1 MEKLKNFHIQK
12 FDGNNFQ
19 LWKFQMEIIFRAEK
33 ILDVVDGST
42 IRPEATEVDRRK
54 AWDEKNSRGMLIIS
68 TGLEYSQLQVVVA
81 CETAAQMWNRL
92 KSVHEQR
99 SSVNKV
105 TLKQQ
110 FFSYKMKPNESIAQH
125 ISKIE
130 SMAMALADVDERV
143 TDVDK
148 IAKTLESL
156 PSSYG
161 AFINAWDSYDETKQ
175 TFENLTSRL
184 LKEEKRI
191 TQEDDVAT
199 AFAALNVLK
208 KKKNPSQND
217 KNGDKGKSTDKTGF
231 TCFYCK
237 KVGHMKRDCLKWKAK
252 HKKDNQEDGS
262 KTVALS
268 AELKNISVSGCENA
282 WLADSAASKHMTFH
296 KDWFTVFRPIDSSSN
311 MVQISDNSF
320 VQAEGIGSVEVSALV
335 NGQWEPR
342 TLENTLY
349 VPKLKKNLFSVGAAT
364 SKQFKVTFDDSK
376 IEVRNQKV
384 IATGI
389 KMTNQCYKML
399 FKEKGIEQAN
409 AATEESV
416 RLWHERLGH
425 PGINTLKE
433 MASQGLIPGIKTSN
447 IDKFFCDSCQS
458 GKMHRLPFH
467 ANLSNRI
474 SKPGEFIHSDVC
486 GKMPVTSLGGANY
499 FLLFKDD
506 CTSYRFV
513 YFMKHKSD
521 TFSTFLQF
529 QQMIER
535 QTGNKIKVFK
545 SDNGRE
551 FVNEHFTNH
560 FKKTGIIAE
569 RTAPYCA
576 EQNGRIER
584 ENRSIVE
591 CARTM
596 LIDANLPETL
606 WAEAVSTSVYIL
618 NRRPSKVHDKVTPF
632 EKFTSKKATLKHM
645 RKFGAEAHVHIPKI
659 ARGKFDSK
667 AQKVIF
673 IGYDGYSTNYR
684 LYNHNTRKVTVAR
697 DVTFN
702 EGNTSGALVNDP
714 EYTVYSSKEDVQED
728 VQENDP
734 PDRNVEEE
742 EKDGV
747 EKEKKSQPENKGPT
761 LRDRKTLKAP
771 DRFNACQATIDMAC
785 AAIYDEPQTYQEAVA
800 DENAKEWK
808 NAMKEEM
815 VSLSKHETWT
825 LTSLPPGRQAIGC
838 KWIYKIKRR
847 PDGRIERFK
856 ARLCA
861 KGYSQK
867 QGIDYMETFSPV
879 IRYDSIRILLALA
892 TINDM
897 EILQFDIKTAF
908 LYGDLTEDIYMKQ
921 PEGFQNKDPDMVC
934 KLRKSLYGLKQ
945 SPRCW
950 NKKFCKFLSLFNLQP
965 LESDKC
971 VFRAIINGVEIWLA
985 LCVDDG
991 MLMSTCPDTL
1001 ALVIKELRS
1010 QFEIKIDESNYF
1022 VGIEI
1027 NRDKQNKVMCL
1038 SQQGYIERVLTKF
1051 NMQDCNPQ
1059 KIPADPSLELQ
1070 SEDEEVQRIINKPYR
1085 EAVGSLMF
1093 LAVVTR
1099 PDIAFAVGQV
1109 SRFLNNPSEKHWI
1122 AVKRIMRYLA
1132 GTKSYGICYR
1142 GIHDE
1147 LMVYSDADF
1156 AGDITTRKS
1165 TTGYLSMLAGAPVTW
1180 SSHRQGCVS
1189 RSTTEAEYIAASAAA
1204 QEIMWLRMML
1214 KELQVISNEPTNLF
1228 IDNQSAIRLVKNS
1241 EHHKLTK
1248 HIDVKYHYIK
1258 ECVENQNIV
1267 VEYVP
1272 SEKQLADFLTKALP
1286 RDKFCLNRESVSV
1299 INVTEQRVGVLNI
1312 MGSVQ

>member
-1 MEKLKNFHIQK
+1 MEKVKNFHIQK

-33 ILDVVDGST
+33 ILDVVEGNT
-42 IRPEATEVDRRK
+42 ARPAETEPDRRK
-54 AWDEKNSRGMLIIS
+54 AWDENNSKGMLIIS
-68 TGLEYSQLQVVVA
+68 TGLEYSQLQTVVA

-92 KSVHEQR
+92 KNVHEQR

-110 FFSYKMKPNESIAQH
+110 FFSYRMNPNDSIAQH

-130 SMAMALADVDERV
+130 SMALALADVDERV

-156 PSSYG
+156 PGSYG

-184 LKEEKRI
+184 LKEEKRL
-191 TQEDDVAT
+191 TQEDDVTT
-199 AFAALNVLK
+199 AFAALNV
-208 KKKNPSQND
+208 KKKNTKTHQND
-217 KNGDKGKSTDKTGF
+217 NKNVDQGKSTGKTSF

-237 KVGHMKRDCLKWKAK
+237 KAGHMKRDCTKWKANNK
-252 HKKDNQEDGS
+252 QKKDNEEDAS
-262 KTVALS
+262 KNVALS
-268 AELKNISVSGCENA
+268 AELKNISVSGCENE

-296 KDWFTVFRPIDSSSN
+296 KDWFTAFRSIESSSN
-311 MVQISDNSF
+311 VVQIGDNSF
-320 VQAEGIGSVEVSALV
+320 VQAEGIGSVKVLALV

-349 VPKLKKNLFSVGAAT
+349 VPKLKKNLFSVGAVT

-376 IEVRNQKV
+376 IEVRNQKI

-389 KMTNQCYKML
+389 KMANQCYKML
-399 FKEKGIEQAN
+399 FKGKEVEQAN
-409 AATEESV
+409 AATEEIV
-416 RLWHERLGH
+416 KLWHERLGH
-425 PGINTLKE
+425 PGINSFKE
-433 MASQGLIPGIKTSN
+433 MAGQGLIPGIKSSN
-447 IDKFFCDSCQS
+447 IDKHFCESCQS
-458 GKMHRLPFH
+458 GKIHRLPFH
-467 ANLSNRI
+467 ANLNTRAN
-474 SKPGEFIHSDVC
+474 KPGEVIHSDIC
-486 GKMPVTSLGGANY
+486 GKMPITSLGGANF

-513 YFMKHKSD
+513 YFVKHKSD
-521 TFSTFLQF
+521 TFNTFLQF
-529 QQMIER
+529 QKMIER

-551 FVNEHFTNH
+551 YINEQFTEH

-569 RTAPYCA
+569 RTAPYCP

-596 LIDANLPETL
+596 LIDANLPEAL

-618 NRRPSKVHDKVTPF
+618 NRRPSKVHDNVTPF
-632 EKFTSKKATLKHM
+632 EKFTGKRVTLKHM
-645 RKFGAEAHVHIPKI
+645 RKFGAEAYVHIPKI
-659 ARGKFDSK
+659 ARTKFDSK
-667 AQKVIF
+667 AEKVIF

-684 LYNHNTRKVTVAR
+684 LYNPNTRKVIVAR

-702 EGNTSGALVNDP
+702 ERNITGALVNDL
-714 EYTVYSSKEDVQED
+714 ECTVYSVNEP
-728 VQENDP
+728 ENDP
-734 PDRNVEEE
+734 TNEN
-742 EKDGV
+742 
-747 EKEKKSQPENKGPT
+747 EKEDKVEVGNTSQPANKGPT
-761 LRDRKTLKAP
+761 LRDRKTLKPPA
-771 DRFNACQATIDMAC
+771 RFDVCQITIDTAY
-785 AAIYDEPQTYQEAVA
+785 ATVYEEPQTYQEAII
-800 DENAKEWK
+800 DENAKEW
-808 NAMKEEM
+808 NDAMKAEID
-815 VSLSKHETWT
+815 SLNKHETWT
-825 LTSLPPGRQAIGC
+825 LTTLPPDRQAIGC
-838 KWIYKIKRR
+838 KWVYKIKRR

-867 QGIDYMETFSPV
+867 EGIDYTETFSPV

-892 TINDM
+892 TIYEM

-908 LYGDLTEDIYMKQ
+908 LYGNLKEEIYMKQ
-921 PEGFQNKDPDMVC
+921 PEGFQNDDSEMVC
-934 KLRKSLYGLKQ
+934 KLKKSLYGLKQ

-950 NKKFCKFLSLFNLQP
+950 NEKFCRFLSLFNLKS

-971 VFRAIINGVEIWLA
+971 VFRATINEVEIWLA

-991 MLMSTCPDTL
+991 MLMSTCSDTL
-1001 ALVIKELRS
+1001 ALVIKELSS
-1010 QFEIKIDESNYF
+1010 QFEIKIDNSNYF
-1022 VGIEI
+1022 IGIEI
-1027 NRDKQNKVMCL
+1027 TRDKQNKRMTL
-1038 SQQGYIERVLTKF
+1038 SQQGYIERVLAKF

-1059 KIPADPSLELQ
+1059 IIPADPSLDLQ
-1070 SEDEEVQRIINKPYR
+1070 RSNEDKGQQRTLNVPYR

-1109 SRFLNNPSEKHWI
+1109 SKFLNEPSEIHWT

-1132 GTKSYGICYR
+1132 GTKSYGICYQSD
-1142 GIHDE
+1142 DE
-1147 LMVYSDADF
+1147 LIVYSDADF
-1156 AGDITTRKS
+1156 AGDTATRRS

-1189 RSTTEAEYIAASAAA
+1189 RSTTEAEYIAASTAA
-1204 QEIMWLRMML
+1204 QEIMWLRTIL
-1214 KELQVISNEPTNLF
+1214 KELQVISSEPTNLF
-1228 IDNQSAIRLVKNS
+1228 VDNQSAIRLMKNS

-1248 HIDVKYHYIK
+1248 HIDIKYHYIR
-1258 ECVENQNIV
+1258 ECVENHNIV
-1267 VEYVP
+1267 VKYVS
-1272 SEKQLADFLTKALP
+1272 SEKQLADFLTKALT
-1286 RDKFCLNRESVSV
+1286 REKFCLNRKLISLIDV
-1299 INVTEQRVGVLNI
+1299 NEQRVGVLDI
-1312 MGSVQ
+1312 SE